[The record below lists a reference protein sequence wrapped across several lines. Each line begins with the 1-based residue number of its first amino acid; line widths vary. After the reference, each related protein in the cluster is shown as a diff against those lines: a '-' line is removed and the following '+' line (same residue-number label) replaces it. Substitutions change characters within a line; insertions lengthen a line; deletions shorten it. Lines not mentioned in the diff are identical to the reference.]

1 MAEQK
6 RRPAYLGTIPVSQGG
21 HVQVAVTTEG
31 LVSLGSPDGREY
43 LLEEG
48 PALVLGTMLQ
58 LAVQVGQAARLRQIQ
73 ALGTAG
79 PPRA

>member
-6 RRPAYLGTIPVSQGG
+6 RQPAYLGSVPATGGSIHVS
-21 HVQVAVTTEG
+21 VSPEG
-31 LVSLGSPDGREY
+31 II
-43 LLEEG
+43 LLSGPEPPTWHLQEG

-58 LAVQVGQAARLRQIQ
+58 LAVQVAQAAKLRQIQ